1 MSNLDLSQLEFCQST
16 AQNIRLLAPAG
27 CGKTSSLLHRCREL
41 ALRAERK
48 PRFLIVTFTVA
59 AAQELKDRLA
69 HDPEFGG
76 IGDQAMVTTLNAY
89 GYRRIRSQVSNP
101 KLLTTNP
108 DRHFAMQNQLR
119 PEWAGDQHIEPVV
132 TKPGSNSRTLM
143 NVMDNMKSMG
153 FDHTKD
159 TNRESFNARLD
170 ILEKQGLS
178 WRIAEQFD
186 LLTNIKVLDPK
197 TGDKE
202 GASTSRRDFYDRFFT
217 FWRKATKL
225 KPRWDVH
232 FWGLEDNRKD
242 STAPHNH
249 P

>member
-1 MSNLDLSQLEFCQST
+1 
-16 AQNIRLLAPAG
+16 
-27 CGKTSSLLHRCREL
+27 
-41 ALRAERK
+41 
-48 PRFLIVTFTVA
+48 
-59 AAQELKDRLA
+59 
-69 HDPEFGG
+69 
-76 IGDQAMVTTLNAY
+76 
-89 GYRRIRSQVSNP
+89 
-101 KLLTTNP
+101 
-108 DRHFAMQNQLR
+108 
-119 PEWAGDQHIEPVV
+119 
-132 TKPGSNSRTLM
+132 
-143 NVMDNMKSMG
+143 MDNMKSMG